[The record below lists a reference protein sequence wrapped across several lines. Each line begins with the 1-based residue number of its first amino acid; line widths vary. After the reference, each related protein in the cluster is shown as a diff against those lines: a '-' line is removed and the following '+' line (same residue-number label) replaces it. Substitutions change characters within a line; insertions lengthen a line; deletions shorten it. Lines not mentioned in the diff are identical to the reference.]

1 MSRSKIRLFSL
12 IGIGLLAV
20 VFIVY
25 RMGWFEGKTEA
36 PAAEV
41 KPGGGGQ
48 ILPVQGFIVKAAPL
62 EDYIEVNGSTIPEEE
77 VQISSEIGGKVAKI
91 LFEEGAKV
99 EKGAVLLRIHDE
111 EWKAQREKLAVQKN
125 LAEKIANRLKALL
138 EKEGVSLQEYEVA
151 AAEVDRFEADI
162 KLLDV
167 QLEKTVIRAPFGGVL
182 GFRQISEG
190 SFVSPGAPIVSLVR
204 KDPIHIRFSIP
215 ERYGNDLQAGGK
227 ITFQAAGIP
236 GEIPATV
243 IARDPVID
251 ASTRSV
257 SFEAKAANPGG
268 RILPGAFTLVRVQLR
283 RYEEAL
289 LAPTEAVIPELG
301 GKKVYLYKNGKAQP
315 VEVETGIRQDRA
327 IQVLKG
333 LAPGDTLIASGVLQL
348 RPDMPV
354 SISGWTSIQ

>member
-1 MSRSKIRLFSL
+1 MSRSKIRLISL
-12 IGIGLLAV
+12 IGIGLLVV

-25 RMGWFEGKTEA
+25 RMGWFGGKPEA
-36 PAAEV
+36 PAADV
-41 KPGGGGQ
+41 KPGGDGQ
-48 ILPVQGFIVKAAPL
+48 VLPVQGFIVKAAPL
-62 EDYIEVNGSTIPEEE
+62 EDYIEVNGSTIPEEQ

-125 LAEKIANRLKALL
+125 LAEKIANRLQALL

-215 ERYGNDLQAGGK
+215 ERYGNELAAGGK
-227 ITFQAAGIP
+227 ITFQVAGIP

-257 SFEAKAANPGG
+257 SFEAKAPNPGG

-283 RYEEAL
+283 RFEEAL
-289 LAPTEAVIPELG
+289 LVPTEAVIPELG

-333 LAPGDTLIASGVLQL
+333 LTAGDTLIASGTMQL
-348 RPDMPV
+348 RADMPV
-354 SISGWTSIQ
+354 SIAGWTSIE